1 VNRLLPF
8 SLVPLLLLS
17 AAAPAQTT
25 DVAKIDK
32 RVNKLESEMRAVQRK
47 VFPGGDPRFF
57 EPEIQAPAATP
68 APPPQGLPASA
79 PIADLSARVDALE
92 GQLRTLTGQV
102 EAQQFKLRQLEE
114 GFARMKGDV
123 EFRLNALEKPAGE
136 AAPAETS
143 PTAVVPPPAGVP
155 AAKPATPKPAA
166 PAAPVKGAS
175 ANEDWAAAAP
185 VVRAKDWP
193 AVESAM
199 AAFIA
204 NWPSASQIPQA
215 RLNLGRSFAGRNQHA
230 AAAKV
235 FLELYQTAPRT
246 IQAPEGLLGLA
257 TALNGL
263 AKPKDAC
270 KVLAEL
276 DSVYGATLKPAQ
288 QEAAKA
294 QRTKAKCA
302 A

>member
-1 VNRLLPF
+1 
-8 SLVPLLLLS
+8 LLLS
-17 AAAPAQTT
+17 TAAPAQTT

-32 RVNKLESEMRAVQRK
+32 RVMKLESEMRAVQRK

-57 EPEIQAPAATP
+57 EPEIQAPAAAP

-92 GQLRTLTGQV
+92 GQLRSLTGQV
-102 EAQQFKLRQLEE
+102 EAQQYKLRTLEE

-136 AAPAETS
+136 PVPAETS

-155 AAKPATPKPAA
+155 KPAVAAPAPKPVAVA
-166 PAAPVKGAS
+166 PAAPVKGVN
-175 ANEDWAAAAP
+175 ANADWAAAAP

-199 AAFIA
+199 TAFIA
-204 NWPSASQIPQA
+204 NWPTASQIPQA
-215 RLNLGRSFAGRNQHA
+215 RLNLGRSLAGRNQHA

-263 AKPKDAC
+263 NKPKDAC

-276 DSVYGATLKPAQ
+276 DSVYGATLKPTQ
-288 QEAAKA
+288 QDAAKA